1 MSDDLASF
9 FAKKKNKASKKK
21 AIRLDEVA
29 HQLESNLKFQNE
41 NEDIVS
47 QKSDRD
53 QDPVADD
60 DPEWLQFDSKPT
72 IQTQAVGVGVFN
84 YTEETMENEA
94 EDEREERTTER
105 VKTWAKSNVVESKD
119 DVPSTPATPTAPTA
133 NKPAAYRPPGAR
145 GPVET
150 MGTARRQA
158 VNKVDIKSEELF
170 PSLGDADRIVK
181 EEKARVDEIRRQ
193 QAEEAAANA
202 KAAADK
208 LEREQSAPN
217 VPPAPTSEK
226 PTIQKTQ
233 QPIKSNDNSAAD
245 QPAQTPPPPVP
256 QPNVYQ
262 PPSQPQRTQQQP
274 EPQRQQPPPPTSR
287 PEPTGNQP
295 YLPAHL
301 RGEQVDRNTL
311 RSRLNERQQPGFGA
325 GVRNAKGEEIRY
337 NNTSAPQPQQP
348 EVQRQKPEPMS
359 WRRRDPDPPTNTHS
373 PPPPDPKSKNTY
385 NAAPVDEQKPSNV
398 REQPSE
404 NVGGDWQTVH
414 RRPHRE
420 ETTPSNW
427 RSNPPTTQQ
436 PQQRRVP
443 PTTNAGK
450 YVAPQRRNN

>member
-21 AIRLDEVA
+21 AIRLDEVISKYTTGE
-29 HQLESNLKFQNE
+29 LMTFQNE

-60 DPEWLQFDSKPT
+60 DPEWLQFDSKPA

-84 YTEETMENEA
+84 YTEETMENET
-94 EDEREERTTER
+94 EDEREERTIER
-105 VKTWAKSNVVESKD
+105 AKTWAKSNVVETKD
-119 DVPSTPATPTAPTA
+119 DAPNTPATPTVQTT
-133 NKPAAYRPPGAR
+133 NKPEAYRPPGAR
-145 GPVET
+145 APTET

-202 KAAADK
+202 KAAAEK
-208 LEREQSAPN
+208 LEREQSAN
-217 VPPAPTSEK
+217 AHQQTK
-226 PTIQKTQ
+226 TQRFKKTQ
-233 QPIKSNDNSAAD
+233 QPIKSNDNAAD
-245 QPAQTPPPPVP
+245 QHAAAQTPPPPVP

-262 PPSQPQRTQQQP
+262 PPSQTTRTHQQ
-274 EPQRQQPPPPTSR
+274 EPPRQQPPTSR

-337 NNTSAPQPQQP
+337 NNTFAQQPQQS

-373 PPPPDPKSKNTY
+373 PPPPDPKSKTTY
-385 NAAPVDEQKPSNV
+385 NAAPADEQKPLNV
-398 REQPSE
+398 REQPSD

-427 RSNPPTTQQ
+427 RNNPPTNQQ
-436 PQQRRVP
+436 QQRRVP
-443 PTTNAGK
+443 PSSASAGK